1 MITYYKFT
9 SYLPTSQSYCSSKC
23 LNILDV
29 HPMKGLDEAEQF
41 QQSDPFANYIITSL
55 DTISNVNALPDM
67 SGIALVE

>member
-1 MITYYKFT
+1 
-9 SYLPTSQSYCSSKC
+9 
-23 LNILDV
+23 
-29 HPMKGLDEAEQF
+29 MKGLDEAEQF